1 MTYSLLS
8 GLRVLE
14 IGSMLSAPY
23 CGKLLADAGARVV
36 KLEPTHRRRPVTT
49 LRPLAQ

>member
-14 IGSMLSAPY
+14 IGAMLSAPY

-36 KLEPTHRRRPVTT
+36 KLEPPAGGRPGPA
-49 LRPLAQ
+49 LRPLA